1 MKAIL
6 PKPVHE
12 SYQRHRSQRT
22 TQILLPILL
31 AAVLFLVMVVLV
43 NIAAFRGN
51 GDVGRWAAVST
62 IWLAIPLCLMGFVF
76 LALLGGLIYLMARLL
91 GIAPTYTG
99 RAQILVHKLGLRV
112 RHVADLSVKP
122 VFAVNGWGATIKAL
136 LGRK

>member
-1 MKAIL
+1 MKALL

-31 AAVLFLVMVVLV
+31 AAILFLAMVVLV
-43 NIAAFRGN
+43 NIATFRDN

-62 IWLAIPLCLMGFVF
+62 IWLAIPLCVMGFVF

-99 RAQILVHKLGLRV
+99 RAQIIAQKLGLRV
-112 RHVADLSVKP
+112 RRVADLSVKP
-122 VFAVNGWGATIKAL
+122 VFAVNGLGATIKAL